1 MEQVTTN
8 PKADNLRYGYARCS
22 QGEEDLRNL
31 SLQVDA
37 LLADGIRKDLIYTDI
52 YTGGRFTRP
61 GWTELVEKVQPGDVI
76 VVQYLD
82 RFARTVLEGLQVVE
96 ELTNQ
101 GIYIKCLNDP
111 IDTSDGSAAAKAQLQ
126 MSLVFAEWQRNTTRE
141 RIVAGQNKARAAG
154 PALQDDVPPSVRPNR
169 TPYISSTW
177 TGPTR
182 PNSPGNGRCPGLPS
196 TRPSPRRKT
205 EKTPLTPSAPQNDPP
220 PPPPNT
226 FEG

>member
-8 PKADNLRYGYARCS
+8 PRGDNLRYGYARCGK
-22 QGEEDLRNL
+22 GEEDLRNL

-37 LLADGIRKDLIYTDI
+37 LLANGIRKDLICTDI
-52 YTGGRFTRP
+52 HTGGRFTRP
-61 GWTELVEKVQPGDVI
+61 DWTELMEMVQPGDVV

-96 ELTNQ
+96 GLANQ

-141 RIVAGQNKARAAG
+141 LIVAGQNKARAAG
-154 PALQDDVPPSVRPNR
+154 R
-169 TPYISSTW
+169 TPGRKSALSPSQQDAVHPQYLDGNTKAELAREWKVSR
-177 TGPTR
+177 PTIDKAIIEA
-182 PNSPGNGRCPGLPS
+182 GD
-196 TRPSPRRKT
+196 RKDA
-205 EKTPLTPSAPQNDPP
+205 L
-220 PPPPNT
+220 
-226 FEG
+226 